1 MAYSEDEID
10 TIFKRII
17 NAISNDNMSLRAALR
32 MDGMPASETF
42 FKWIDADKEKTK
54 QYARACEQ
62 RADNIFEEILEI
74 ADDSSNDVIITED
87 GIPTVNSEFVQ
98 RSKLRVD
105 ARKWMLGKMNPKKY
119 GDRSTTT
126 LEIEEVKPIF
136 NLNVE

>member
-17 NAISNDNMSLRAALR
+17 NAISIDNMSLRAALR

-42 FKWIDADKEKTK
+42 FKWIDADKDKMI
-54 QYARACEQ
+54 QYARACEE

>member
-17 NAISNDNMSLRAALR
+17 NAISINNMSLRAALR
-32 MDGMPASETF
+32 MHGMPTSETF
-42 FKWIDADKEKTK
+42 FKWIDADKDKTI
-54 QYARACEQ
+54 QYTRACEQ

-74 ADDSSNDVIITED
+74 ADDSSNDVKITED
-87 GIPTVNSEFVQ
+87 GIQTVNSEFVQ

-119 GDRSTTT
+119 GDKSTTI
-126 LEIEEVKPIF
+126 LEGGDKPIEISF
-136 NLNVE
+136 ED

>member
-1 MAYSEDEID
+1 MAYSEDQID

-17 NAISNDNMSLRAALR
+17 NAISIDNMSLRAALR

-42 FKWIDADKEKTK
+42 FKWIDADKDKMI
-54 QYARACEQ
+54 QYARACEE

-74 ADDSSNDVIITED
+74 ADDSSNDVRITED
-87 GIPTVNSEFVQ
+87 GIQTVNSEFVQ

-136 NLNVE
+136 NLSVE